1 VTAMGYAF
9 SYYGADAIPD
19 DPSPRQR
26 IGIPGRKLE
35 VASPDQIGAIVKVIG
50 GRLKLIYKVE
60 DLSPIPDRLEDLV
73 RRVA

>member
-1 VTAMGYAF
+1 MGYAF

-26 IGIPGRKLE
+26 IGIPGRKSE
-35 VASPDQIGAIVKVIG
+35 AASTDQIRAVVKVIG
-50 GRLKLIYKVE
+50 SRLKPVYNVE
-60 DLSPIPDRLEDLV
+60 DLSLVPDRLEDDLV